1 MAQSHQSARIIRAAQ
16 IQQIKDRSYNK
27 PVNIQSN
34 FKEAPDVLSLFQGEA
49 FNNNPLMKELAQLQI
64 MYQFVCEENVALKS
78 KLGFLAESLRGI
90 KDREQLT
97 LQLMRYHDEIMSL
110 KKQVG
115 TLETKN
121 KDLMFRYGDQE
132 FEKQKK
138 DIEHLKE
145 KIKEGMG

>member
-1 MAQSHQSARIIRAAQ
+1 MTQPHQPVRIIRAAQ
-16 IQQIKDRSYNK
+16 VRQINDRAYNK

-49 FNNNPLMKELAQLQI
+49 FNNNPLMKEMAQLQI

-97 LQLMRYHDEIMSL
+97 LQLMRYHDEIMDL
-110 KKQVG
+110 KKKIS

-121 KDLMFRYGDQE
+121 NDLMFRYGDQE
-132 FEKQKK
+132 MEKQKK
-138 DIEHLKE
+138 DIARLK
-145 KIKEGMG
+145 KGMK